1 MPKIEIS
8 CLQSN
13 ASSSFLQT
21 CINFVEQQLK
31 FSHFEGSVIP
41 QVIFC
46 QTQFGFLSGILQ
58 QKKQCFSFY
67 GPLTLTSFKKKN
79 PEENN
84 FQII

>member
-1 MPKIEIS
+1 MQIELQGSKHYFKISLSQVAGAYRNNRKIAKAMPKIEIS

-46 QTQFGFLSGILQ
+46 
-58 QKKQCFSFY
+58 
-67 GPLTLTSFKKKN
+67 
-79 PEENN
+79 
-84 FQII
+84 